1 MQPIKRESVAD
12 LVYEQILEQIVKGEW
27 APGTKIPSENEL
39 SRMLGVS
46 RISIREAFQ
55 RLVSLGILETRQ
67 GDGTYVKEFSPGMYM
82 NSLIPLLVLD
92 PVDLK
97 EVMEYRRIIEIETSG
112 LAAERATQEDIDE
125 LQEIY
130 ARMQAATNDVAAF
143 AAEDLNFH
151 LAMAKASK
159 NSLIIKVNQVVK
171 NILSVSMS
179 DIVSSLGTEAGLYYH
194 KRLIDAVI
202 QRDREL
208 AKELMAE
215 HIEGT
220 ILSLQE
226 RDRS

>member
-226 RDRS
+226 RYRS